1 MRQHLGGI
9 LLHALGIQLM
19 PFIVVSMSL
28 TASAEGIADAATC
41 GGLPAHP
48 VSVMRCYD
56 GDTCTLAD
64 KTKVRL
70 AGIDAPEKKGTM
82 GGTGQSGSEAAA
94 VALRERLVGKTGIT
108 MSIHDRDRYGRTVGE
123 FCVDGRSVNVDMVRE
138 GVATVYRGKVKKKT
152 IDMAALD
159 TAENEAKVER
169 KGLWADGAVQD
180 PSDYRKKL
188 RDSKQNYAH

>member
-1 MRQHLGGI
+1 MHQISSRRI
-9 LLHALGIQLM
+9 LSFVA
-19 PFIVVSMSL
+19 FILVSCASL
-28 TASAEGIADAATC
+28 SNPAQAQTC
-41 GGLPAHP
+41 GGLPAQP

-82 GGTGQSGSEAAA
+82 GGAGQSGSEAAA
-94 VALRERLVGKTGIT
+94 VALRERLVGKAGIT

-123 FCVDGRSVNVDMVRE
+123 FCVDGRSVNVEMVRE
-138 GVATVYRGKVKKKT
+138 GVATVYRGKVKTKT

-159 TAENEAKVER
+159 TAESEAKAER
-169 KGLWADGAVQD
+169 KGLLRNPVE
-180 PSDYRKKL
+180 SD
-188 RDSKQNYAH
+188 H